1 MEDAT
6 RRLVDTTLIGEAVE
20 SLPLAVFVTDAS
32 LNYLAVNAAAAEL
45 VGLPR
50 GRLLELRV
58 PDVVA
63 RPYEE
68 LRQAAQAAEAGD
80 VVTGEVE
87 LRRADGSLL
96 EVQHTTMRAGVG
108 GLPVLVSFVRPK
120 DPAALSDVLAD
131 ALAHRGR
138 RPFLEAAGQGFEP

>member
-6 RRLVDTTLIGEAVE
+6 RRIVDSTLIGEAVE
-20 SLPLAVFVTDAS
+20 SLPLAVFVSDAS
-32 LNYLAVNAAAAEL
+32 LNHIAVNAAAAEL

-50 GRLLELRV
+50 TQLLMLRV

-68 LRQAAQAAEAGD
+68 LRQAAHAAEAGT
-80 VVTGEVE
+80 VVSGETE
-87 LRRADGSLL
+87 LRRADGTLV
-96 EVQHTTMRAGVG
+96 EVDYTTIRGSVG

-120 DPAALSDVLAD
+120 DAAELGDVLAD
-131 ALAHRGR
+131 ALTQRG
-138 RPFLEAAGQGFEP
+138 